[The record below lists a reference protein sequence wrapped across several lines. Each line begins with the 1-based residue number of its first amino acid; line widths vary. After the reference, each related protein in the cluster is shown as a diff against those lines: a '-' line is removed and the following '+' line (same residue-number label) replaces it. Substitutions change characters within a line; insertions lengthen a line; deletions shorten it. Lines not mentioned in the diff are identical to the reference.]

1 VAAALAHYA
10 RARRP
15 HLGYYQRMTRW
26 LTPFFQSDSRLLG
39 WLRDWTFP
47 IANRLPPMRR
57 FMVSTMAGVRTGI
70 VGRPLLLP

>member
-1 VAAALAHYA
+1 
-10 RARRP
+10 
-15 HLGYYQRMTRW
+15 MTRW